1 MGKVNMEDII
11 LIVIRIKKIL
21 LVYFL
26 IKSNFTPIIYQVEN
40 LFTQVG
46 EATLQAMLVEGVID
60 FVSKSILIKNKPKNI
75 ENKIFII
82 RNKICNKKKIINL

>member
-1 MGKVNMEDII
+1 MEDII